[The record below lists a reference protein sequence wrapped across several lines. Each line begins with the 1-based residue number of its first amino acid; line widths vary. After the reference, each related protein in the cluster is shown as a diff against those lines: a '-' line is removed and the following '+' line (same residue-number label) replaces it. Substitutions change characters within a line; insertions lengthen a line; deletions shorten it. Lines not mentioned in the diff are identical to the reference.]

1 MEQEADQSEWCSPV
15 FNSSNAAVTVSMDVL
30 SEAQLSEKLDYLQP
44 GGHYIPNSCSSK
56 YRVAIVV
63 PYRDR
68 ESHLHVLLNN
78 FHPFL
83 TDQQLDYSII
93 VVEQAANQTFNRGK
107 LLNVGFIES
116 IKLYDWHCFI
126 FHDVDL
132 LPEDRRNLH
141 TCPEANPRHMAV
153 AIDKFNYR
161 LFYDGMFGTSCAL
174 TVRQF
179 LNVNGF
185 SNRFWGWGGEDD
197 DMYARIISAGYKVE
211 RYNTS
216 IARYKMIKHGR
227 DSANPVNPCRY
238 KLLNKTKRDW
248 RNDGLSSLRYKL
260 LNVTLEPLYT
270 HILVDLLEAE
280 EKPLVNKQFC

>member
-1 MEQEADQSEWCSPV
+1 MFFLKGQPQWCSPV
-15 FNSSNAAVTVSMDVL
+15 FNGSNTVINVSMDVI
-30 SEAQLSEKLDYLQP
+30 SEEQLAKKLNYLRP
-44 GGHYIPNSCSSK
+44 GGHYNPSGCTSK

-83 TDQQLDYSII
+83 TNQQLDYSII

-116 IKLYDWHCFI
+116 MRLYDWHCFV

-132 LPEDRRNLH
+132 LPEDTRNLH
-141 TCPEANPRHMAV
+141 SCPETNPRHMAV
-153 AIDKFNYR
+153 AVDKFKYK
-161 LFYDGMFGTSCAL
+161 LFYDGMFGTSCSL

-197 DMYARIISAGYKVE
+197 DMY
-211 RYNTS
+211 
-216 IARYKMIKHGR
+216 
-227 DSANPVNPCRY
+227 
-238 KLLNKTKRDW
+238 
-248 RNDGLSSLRYKL
+248 SSL
-260 LNVTLEPLYT
+260 NVVKCRNACCNDNEL
-270 HILVDLLEAE
+270 
-280 EKPLVNKQFC
+280 